1 MVIFP
6 ADKSN
11 ISRLPLGHII
21 ISDMGISCN
30 YLFDETSI
38 FFTAIKNRSLQ
49 FSTYSNTWLSKCLRY
64 RSFCL
69 ILVSIY
75 LHVLFYFTTSS
86 FNLNLVHICLFKAK
100 ESPFFFFR
108 NSKYSSEVWL
118 FPHGK
123 QILFLYVD
131 CSSMFIESNGVC
143 IYLGCQGSSTEFI
156 EEQDI
161 E

>member
-86 FNLNLVHICLFKAK
+86 FNLNLVHMCLFKAK
-100 ESPFFFFR
+100 ESPFFFLETQSVPRKFDFFLTGNR
-108 NSKYSSEVWL
+108 FYS
-118 FPHGK
+118 H
-123 QILFLYVD
+123 
-131 CSSMFIESNGVC
+131 
-143 IYLGCQGSSTEFI
+143 T
-156 EEQDI
+156 
-161 E
+161 